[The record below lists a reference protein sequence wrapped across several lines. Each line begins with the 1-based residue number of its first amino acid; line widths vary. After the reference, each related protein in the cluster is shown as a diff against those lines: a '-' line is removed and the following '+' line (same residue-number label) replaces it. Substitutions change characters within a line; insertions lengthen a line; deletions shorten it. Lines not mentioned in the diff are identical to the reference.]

1 MESLNPMEMSLSLK
15 RVEMHEMKR
24 NIVGGDEGMKSNAEI
39 WMNVEQD
46 LWAWWKDPWELQVN
60 GVEEGRIHLPEK
72 TSDSTRERSTF
83 KGWQQQDDWLTRVEA
98 E

>member
-46 LWAWWKDPWELQVN
+46 L
-60 GVEEGRIHLPEK
+60 
-72 TSDSTRERSTF
+72 
-83 KGWQQQDDWLTRVEA
+83 
-98 E
+98 